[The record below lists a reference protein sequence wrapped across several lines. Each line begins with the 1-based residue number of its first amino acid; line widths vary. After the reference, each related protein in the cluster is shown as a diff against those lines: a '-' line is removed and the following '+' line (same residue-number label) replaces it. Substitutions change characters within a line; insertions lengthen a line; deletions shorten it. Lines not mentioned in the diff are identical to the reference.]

1 MRPTSWATA
10 FVAFFMTS
18 GTAFATAIEPKK
30 DSHVANDFNA
40 TSINGP
46 KWVSDVNGGYRLEFS
61 GPPPLAKSLII
72 DPLTNHSQVTSY
84 GYAKCET
91 SWASPT
97 YSEIAGVYEILKKNN
112 KGMCEQ
118 TNAVGS
124 KCKTLASY
132 YGGQFGLCGLPTG
145 LIPCE
150 WLAWACNML
159 RDACSYDEMQRAG
172 GTWVFSQE
180 MRSILF

>member
-10 FVAFFMTS
+10 FVAFFI
-18 GTAFATAIEPKK
+18 GTAFAVAIEPKK
-30 DSHVANDFNA
+30 DSLVANDFNA
-40 TSINGP
+40 TGINGP
-46 KWVSDVNGGYRLEFS
+46 KWVSDANGGYRLEFS
-61 GPPPLAKSLII
+61 GPPPLAESLII
-72 DPLTNHSQVTSY
+72 DPVTNRSQVTTY

-112 KGMCEQ
+112 KGICEQ

-132 YGGQFGLCGLPTG
+132 AGGQFGLCGLPTG
-145 LIPCE
+145 IIPCE
-150 WLAWACNML
+150 WLAWACDML
-159 RDACSYDEMQRAG
+159 RKTCGNDGMQRAG
-172 GTWVFSQE
+172 GIWYYHQDL
-180 MRSILF
+180 RGILF